1 MRAFKKQQIL
11 LAAVLALHLPSAL
24 AAIHTAGFDSLD
36 ANAQIA
42 PGYGA
47 FDEGAVHFTGFDWGQ
62 ITVAQAGDGT
72 LHPLAVGFE
81 HGVASPS
88 NVAFNPN
95 GSAASVSISS
105 LSAPFIFVGAKF
117 TAWFNL
123 ADLGL
128 PGGMQTLTVA
138 GWNGAHLLY
147 EDTRTLSA
155 FSQLDFSAPAVGIDR
170 LVLRTDVTFNGQSTR
185 PLQWMMDDFNYSLV
199 PEPGTMLQLAAG
211 LLMMFAFSL
220 RRRLPH

>member
-11 LAAVLALHLPSAL
+11 LAAALAFHLPSAL
-24 AAIHTAGFDSLD
+24 AAIHTVGFDSLA

-47 FDEGAVHFTGFDWGQ
+47 FDEGAIHFAGFDWGQ
-62 ITVAQAGDGT
+62 VTVAQAGDGT

-95 GSAASVSISS
+95 ASAASVSISS
-105 LSAPFIFVGAKF
+105 LSAPFVFVGAKF

-128 PGGMQTLTVA
+128 PGGTQTLTVE
-138 GWNGAHLLY
+138 GWNGANLMY

-155 FSQLDFSAPAVGIDR
+155 FSQLDFSAPAVSIDR
-170 LVLRTDVTFNGQSTR
+170 LVLRTDVSFNGQSTR
-185 PLQWMMDDFNYSLV
+185 PLQWMMDDFNYTLV
-199 PEPGTMLQLAAG
+199 PEPGAMLHLAAG
-211 LLMMFAFSL
+211 LLMLFAFSL
-220 RRRLPH
+220 RRRLLH